1 MFGHKANTTLA
12 ANKPGVWQL
21 IAHPDMENEW
31 NKTNTLE
38 DKLLNARRAAEE
50 IAAWR
55 RMVKAR

>member
-1 MFGHKANTTLA
+1 MFGHKTNAALA
-12 ANKPGVWQL
+12 ANKPGVWNL

-31 NKTNTLE
+31 NKTTAIE
-38 DKLLNARRAAEE
+38 EKLLKARRAAEE